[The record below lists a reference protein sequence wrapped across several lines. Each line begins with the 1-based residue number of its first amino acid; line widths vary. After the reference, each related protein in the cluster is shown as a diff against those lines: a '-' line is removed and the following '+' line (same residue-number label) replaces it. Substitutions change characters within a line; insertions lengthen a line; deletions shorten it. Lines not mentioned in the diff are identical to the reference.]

1 MKTLGVKRPSWVRRP
16 PSCRY
21 RPMGDDPRVFLLRH
35 PGKDIQGV
43 PHELPSEGEHPSSG
57 KRQYLPRVRVGGPE
71 EKGWHSLA
79 RSSPSRRRIP
89 GGTMKPRQN
98 ESRGRPVANELQKS
112 GYRMDKSM
120 ISGKSS
126 GAADVCRSAPGNQGE
141 GATARCLAVS
151 DRSVLQS
158 ILPLK
163 IPPDNPRDRKN
174 RVRLTMVSAAW
185 LAMALLLSATL
196 TWGEGLGPE
205 DKAAA
210 ENSALTPASG
220 ADQQSVTLPGIL
232 LNLQERC
239 VDVESVVCLE
249 EGTLELVACT
259 KGSKEHESI
268 VAIGAKPVHVHTA
281 LLLLGAESGNPA
293 MRQMVDDAEP
303 RWIHLPPRGDP
314 VAVSLVC
321 ADLEGKLVERPIRK
335 LRTSARRGGGD
346 REGAQVSD
354 GHLSFFRIAT
364 PGRGGGSAPLPER
377 LERQCDLSRHLR
389 RRTALPARRLWAREW
404 SSDVAGRQHSSPRRR
419 HQDHSSSPSSNQARS
434 QGNSGRQVDSR
445 EGPAMIVAHCR
456 IALRTCT
463 E

>member
-1 MKTLGVKRPSWVRRP
+1 
-16 PSCRY
+16 
-21 RPMGDDPRVFLLRH
+21 
-35 PGKDIQGV
+35 
-43 PHELPSEGEHPSSG
+43 
-57 KRQYLPRVRVGGPE
+57 
-71 EKGWHSLA
+71 
-79 RSSPSRRRIP
+79 
-89 GGTMKPRQN
+89 
-98 ESRGRPVANELQKS
+98 
-112 GYRMDKSM
+112 MDKSM

-321 ADLEGKLVERPIRK
+321 ADLEKLVERPISEFITRTAGNSERRLGEEEETGKGRK
-335 LRTSARRGGGD
+335 FQTDTFLFSGSQLRGEGEGPRRY
-346 REGAQVSD
+346 
-354 GHLSFFRIAT
+354 LS
-364 PGRGGGSAPLPER
+364 
-377 LERQCDLSRHLR
+377 DLSGNVISLATFGDELLCLPGVYGHENG
-389 RRTALPARRLWAREW
+389 ALMW
-404 SSDVAGRQHSSPRRR
+404 
-419 HQDHSSSPSSNQARS
+419 
-434 QGNSGRQVDSR
+434 QVDSTHL
-445 EGPAMIVAHCR
+445 PAVGTKIT
-456 IALRTCT
+456 LRLRPQIKRAPKVTQDGKST
-463 E
+463 PGKGQP